1 MAENDEPIPEMPQDF
16 AAIPPTQAWERVQ
29 RERRGR
35 ARVEADL
42 ATTRERMGT
51 LEAQLAEAAPLRER
65 LTALEAELA
74 TERARAE
81 AASLRVPLVRAG
93 IDDDEVADLL
103 VTRWRS
109 SQATAAEDA
118 RQDLATWLR
127 ESAPA
132 DKIAARLLPGQAPAP
147 TEAPKAPPRVNAG
160 AEQVVA
166 PSAARITREQ
176 YLAEARL
183 NRGYTPLMI
192 AYMEQEGYPTAGLIR
207 AR

>member
-127 ESAPA
+127 ESAPG
-132 DKIAARLLPGQAPAP
+132 DKIAARLLPGQAA
-147 TEAPKAPPRVNAG
+147 EPKTPPRVNAG

-192 AYMEQEGYPTAGLIR
+192 AYMEQEGVSTKGLVR